1 MSLFKVRSEF
11 FVHLDGKTFKPGVAL
26 ELSDDQFELVA
37 HQVEPADAPE
47 PKPGRKPKDPT

>member
-11 FVHLDGKTFKPGVAL
+11 FVHLDGKTFKPGVVL

-47 PKPGRKPKDPT
+47 PKPTRKPKEPT